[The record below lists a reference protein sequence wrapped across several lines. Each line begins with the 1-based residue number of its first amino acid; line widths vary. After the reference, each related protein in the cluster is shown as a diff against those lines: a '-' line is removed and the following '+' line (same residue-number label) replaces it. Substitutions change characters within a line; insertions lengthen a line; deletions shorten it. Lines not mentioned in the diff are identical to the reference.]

1 MIYVAIL
8 GPPLCG
14 KRTFI
19 NKGLGKE
26 TNFSILKDNRAE
38 RQLET
43 HEYKKKYNYGN
54 GKIYDIEFSVF
65 PYSKNG
71 NYEFNNKTDFFIII
85 FDIGNEDSF
94 NKAKEILDVQNVQD
108 NIISF
113 NEKKCILKNVF
124 LIGNKAD
131 LYSPSNY
138 CQAQKFCEQKK
149 FRYYETSTK
158 NEKLLDIVVKE
169 MIISFDEEM
178 FSN

>member
-1 MIYVAIL
+1 MIYVAVL

-19 NKGLGKE
+19 NKGLGNE
-26 TNFSILKDNRAE
+26 TNFSLLKDQKQVE
-38 RQLET
+38 IC
-43 HEYKKKYNYGN
+43 EYKKKFNYGN

-65 PYSKNG
+65 PYSKSG
-71 NYEFNNKTDFFIII
+71 KYEFNNKTDFFIII

-94 NKAKEILDVQNVQD
+94 HKSKEILDIPNIQD

-113 NEKKCILKNVF
+113 NEKKSLMKNVF
-124 LIGNKAD
+124 FIGNKTD

-138 CQAQKFCEQKK
+138 CQARKFCEQKK
-149 FRYYETSTK
+149 YHYFETSTK